1 LAKSTTAIQQEICSR
16 IAQGESLREICRSPG
31 MPTQSQ
37 VYQWLSSNA
46 DSDSEFLNQYKIA
59 RMWQGESLME
69 RLIEVAKDESISPE
83 NRKLEMDALKTA
95 ASKLEGKK
103 YFDEKPRSIVVR
115 VVYEGAS

>member
-1 LAKSTTAIQQEICSR
+1 
-16 IAQGESLREICRSPG
+16 
-31 MPTQSQ
+31 
-37 VYQWLSSNA
+37 
-46 DSDSEFLNQYKIA
+46 
-59 RMWQGESLME
+59 ME